1 MKKKFLLMTAVIL
14 AMAAGLA
21 VTVFAQGPAMG
32 HRRHGGWMGRR
43 MAKELNLTD
52 TQQAQIKSIMQAER
66 TKIQPLMQK
75 LHQNEQ
81 AQNAALTGTF
91 DEAKAQ
97 TFAAGQAQIMTSLM
111 VEKQRTKSQIY
122 AVLTPEQRQK
132 ALTLMQQ
139 RDQRRQEWMQKHQTK
154 QAPPTSEQQ
163 EQ

>member
-1 MKKKFLLMTAVIL
+1 MNKKFLLMTAVIL

-21 VTVFAQGPAMG
+21 VTVFAQVPRMG
-32 HRRHGGWMGRR
+32 HGRHGGWMLHR
-43 MAKELNLTD
+43 MTKELNLTD
-52 TQQAQIKSIMQAER
+52 AQQAQIKSIMQAER
-66 TKIQPLMQK
+66 AKTQPLMQQ

-81 AQNAALTGTF
+81 AQNAAVTGNF

-97 TFAAGQAQIMTSLM
+97 AFAAGQAQIMTNLI

-139 RDQRRQEWMQKHQTK
+139 RDQRRQERMQKHQPK
-154 QAPPTSEQQ
+154 QQSPTPNQ
-163 EQ
+163 